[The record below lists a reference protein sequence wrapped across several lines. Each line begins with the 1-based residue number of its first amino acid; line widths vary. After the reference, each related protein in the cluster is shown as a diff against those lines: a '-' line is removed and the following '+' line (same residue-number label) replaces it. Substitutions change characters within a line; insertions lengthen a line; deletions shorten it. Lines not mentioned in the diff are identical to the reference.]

1 MYQTVGQDAVELV
14 AQALDVP
21 LFRRVIKGSAVEQG
35 SEYGSRGG
43 VGLSSVAGDE
53 TEDMYELLNAVIVR
67 YWLYEIDYNGC
78 VPKSSIL
85 PSLLSDYIP

>member
-35 SEYGSRGG
+35 SEYGSRGA
-43 VGLSSVAGDE
+43 GLSSVAGDE
-53 TEDMYELLNAVIVR
+53 TEDMYELLKTVIVR
-67 YWLYEIDYNGC
+67 YSLYEIDYNGC

-85 PSLLSDYIP
+85 PSLLSDYTP